1 MKTRTRTSGGP
12 PEPSR
17 RQLELGKRMEEI
29 MRIRRTLIGP
39 AILTIATV
47 GSIVAGPVL
56 ALTAAATPAAP
67 AVASGT
73 TPDLNFMH

>member
-1 MKTRTRTSGGP
+1 
-12 PEPSR
+12 
-17 RQLELGKRMEEI
+17 